1 MMDNER
7 YQAEQMVLR
16 AKLPANAYRFMNM
29 NTSAPFVVLAART
42 NAGNVYTVRIELAEF
57 PMNIPRAFV
66 TKMLYTKTGAQMDSP
81 SAAMHTLASEN
92 GWTRICHY
100 GANAWNPYISVY
112 KIYVRCRLWLEM
124 YELHLQTGK
133 PMDYYLKHAS

>member
-16 AKLPANAYRFMNM
+16 SKLPANAYRFMNM
-29 NTSAPFVVLAART
+29 NTAQPFVVLAART
-42 NAGNVYTVRIELAEF
+42 NAGNVYTIRIELAEF
-57 PMNIPRAFV
+57 PANIPRAFV
-66 TKMLYTKTGAQMDSP
+66 TRMLRNKAGEEMDSP
-81 SAAMHTLASEN
+81 SASMHTLASEN

-100 GANAWNPYISVY
+100 GANAWTPYISVY

-133 PMDYYLKHAS
+133 PMDYYLKHAT

>member
-16 AKLPANAYRFMNM
+16 AKLPANVYRFMDM
-29 NTSAPFVVLAART
+29 NTLHPYVLLAART
-42 NAGNVYTVRIELAEF
+42 NAGNVYTVRIDLDMF
-57 PMNIPRAFV
+57 PLTIPKAFV
-66 TKMLYTKTGAQMDSP
+66 TRMLYTKNGEMMDSP
-81 SAAMHTLASEN
+81 SASMHTLASEH

-100 GANAWNPYISVY
+100 GTNAWNPYISIY
-112 KIYVRCRLWLEM
+112 KVYVRCRLWLEM

-133 PMDYYLKHAS
+133 PMDYYLKHAQ